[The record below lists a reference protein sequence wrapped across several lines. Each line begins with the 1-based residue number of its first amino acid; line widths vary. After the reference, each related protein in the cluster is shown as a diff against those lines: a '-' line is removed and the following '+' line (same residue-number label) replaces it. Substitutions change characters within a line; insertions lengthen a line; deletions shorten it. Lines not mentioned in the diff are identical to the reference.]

1 MSHRRVRHAAAAAS
15 IAAVVFSL
23 VACAPEPEAGPTVT
37 PRVTAT
43 STPTPIATRSPGA
56 TPAAQVQLPIDCR
69 AILSEDVLAEL
80 DGVPLNDP
88 AYGDEVGVQA
98 DGSLVCLWGSPET
111 DTGRL
116 TTTISVISR
125 GPALDLL
132 NQLADEEGFTCYTP
146 DRGTRCEKTWE
157 DENYPVTDG
166 RTVFWRDDVMIDTAY
181 IGLAPSGYTAAIVE
195 SVFG

>member
-1 MSHRRVRHAAAAAS
+1 M
-15 IAAVVFSL
+15 
-23 VACAPEPEAGPTVT
+23 
-37 PRVTAT
+37 
-43 STPTPIATRSPGA
+43 
-56 TPAAQVQLPIDCR
+56 
-69 AILSEDVLAEL
+69 
-80 DGVPLNDP
+80 
-88 AYGDEVGVQA
+88 
-98 DGSLVCLWGSPET
+98 CLWGSPET

-157 DENYPVTDG
+157 DETYPVTDG
-166 RTVFWRDDVMIDTAY
+166 RTVFWRDDIMIDTAY